1 MVVKTK
7 KALCVMLL
15 LSLFVSF
22 VPFSTFVYAESTSDY
37 TGEGLKF
44 LNAIGII
51 EQDDPLNSKSLDDE
65 VTILEFSV
73 LAARA
78 INGKFNTVKNYY
90 PNITEDD
97 FGYDEIN
104 YLTEM
109 EIINILGNFN
119 PSDSIDF
126 YDALAI
132 MLKIMGYNYYSYI
145 NSKTYSVEVCRKYG
159 IFTTNKLTKSKSNWG
174 DILNMY
180 YQTLNKN
187 IMTVKSLVNDNIS
200 YKITDDTILS
210 KYHDIYCVT
219 GILQNDGYVN
229 IKDFGEYNSS
239 TVSVDG
245 FVINRNGIYLGDM
258 VGENV
263 KAYYR
268 DKWTPTLVGVYGENN
283 NIVKLDSNSIVE
295 FEKFNYYYTDAKNNE
310 KKIKINRDVTV
321 LYNNR
326 LLRKYDSSVMAPK
339 HGTVTLIDNNADG
352 EYEIVKVKSYVSTV
366 VKTEMSVLEPV
377 VIPVHDTVIDNVIID
392 DLDRCII
399 KNDDDTLSNIESIS
413 EGDVLSICA
422 VEKESKFYANEIII
436 SKKRVTGN
444 VTEVYENGD
453 DLIIVLNGEEYKENF
468 SGTNTVSKIKPS
480 SEIGVF
486 YMNFLNEITCCDYE
500 TESNNFAC
508 GLLLKYEMADR
519 YSNNCIQFKIYDEL
533 GRLKIYDSSS
543 KITIDGVVYN
553 KRLNEVYSVLESKNC
568 LNELILFKIN
578 MDGEIICID
587 LPEDYAYD
595 MKTEIGNR
603 LVKMGND
610 DGINSNRGLY
620 YNKGNKSLGG
630 RIVLNANTKIIMIP
644 EDLTD
649 PEEKDFDILN
659 IDDIISGGYYNAQS
673 YSINSL
679 SPYADFLVVK
689 NSMKNIASNTTMA
702 VVSKIR
708 KSLDES
714 GDEVS
719 CITLY
724 NLDGYYKYNVKYE
737 SLVTDAMPQ
746 VESVNKTGYAIG
758 VGDVVRYSTDENNE
772 INQLLICYDYSKDEI
787 LTGKKASSS
796 AFSNN
801 PRIFSVT
808 PYDIKGTYMLGVDS
822 SVENLENVKA
832 NDIEYLNLSLFSKK
846 LIVKEGRKGFV
857 VEDAGTGDIKTF
869 ADFGD
874 GHSRVIVQTR
884 NGLEVMMIIY
894 N

>member
-229 IKDFGEYNSS
+229 IKDFGEYN
-239 TVSVDG
+239 TTTESVDG

-553 KRLNEVYSVLESKNC
+553 KR
-568 LNELILFKIN
+568 
-578 MDGEIICID
+578 
-587 LPEDYAYD
+587 
-595 MKTEIGNR
+595 
-603 LVKMGND
+603 
-610 DGINSNRGLY
+610 
-620 YNKGNKSLGG
+620 
-630 RIVLNANTKIIMIP
+630 
-644 EDLTD
+644 
-649 PEEKDFDILN
+649 
-659 IDDIISGGYYNAQS
+659 
-673 YSINSL
+673 
-679 SPYADFLVVK
+679 
-689 NSMKNIASNTTMA
+689 
-702 VVSKIR
+702 
-708 KSLDES
+708 
-714 GDEVS
+714 
-719 CITLY
+719 
-724 NLDGYYKYNVKYE
+724 
-737 SLVTDAMPQ
+737 
-746 VESVNKTGYAIG
+746 
-758 VGDVVRYSTDENNE
+758 
-772 INQLLICYDYSKDEI
+772 
-787 LTGKKASSS
+787 
-796 AFSNN
+796 
-801 PRIFSVT
+801 
-808 PYDIKGTYMLGVDS
+808 
-822 SVENLENVKA
+822 
-832 NDIEYLNLSLFSKK
+832 
-846 LIVKEGRKGFV
+846 
-857 VEDAGTGDIKTF
+857 
-869 ADFGD
+869 
-874 GHSRVIVQTR
+874 
-884 NGLEVMMIIY
+884 
-894 N
+894 